1 MKCNILGPSVFL
13 PIIKFTRVRLMNTQP
28 MALFKIP
35 LISLLLTIT
44 CLSLAG
50 QDSLTTSFRRARMEK
65 KLWITGAAHVGLYT
79 GSLLVLNEAWYK
91 GYPKQSLA
99 SFNDSHEWLQ
109 TDKFGHAWTAYN
121 LGRASSAAWQWA
133 GLNKRQSAIA
143 GASAGFAF
151 LTVIEFLDGRSSNWG
166 WSWSDIA
173 ANSFGTGLY
182 LGQELAWGEQRIR
195 YKFSFHGKSYIDPM
209 LENRSDK
216 LFGKSW
222 YERMLKDYNGQTYWL
237 SVNIKSFTPQSKW
250 PAWLNVALGYGA
262 DGMFGGFDNTGR
274 DENGNVIF
282 DRRDIARVRQFY
294 LSPDIDWMKIKTSRK
309 WLKTAFYILNSFKF
323 PAPSLMINS
332 RGNIRFQPFYF

>member
-1 MKCNILGPSVFL
+1 MMDNQPPVLL
-13 PIIKFTRVRLMNTQP
+13 KFTLIIGM
-28 MALFKIP
+28 LFWGYLP
-35 LISLLLTIT
+35 VS
-44 CLSLAG
+44 G
-50 QDSLTTSFRRARMEK
+50 QDSLSRASHPEGSRQR
-65 KLWITGAAHVGLYT
+65 LWLTGAAHIGLYT

-99 SFNDSHEWLQ
+99 SFDDSREWLQ

-121 LGRASSAAWQWA
+121 LGRASAASWQWA
-133 GLNKRQSAIA
+133 GLNKKQSAIA

-173 ANSFGTGLY
+173 ANSLGTGLY

-195 YKFSFHGKSYIDPM
+195 YKFSFHRKSYIDPS

-237 SVNIKSFTPQSKW
+237 SLNLRSFAPQSRW
-250 PAWLNVALGYGA
+250 PAWLNLAVGYGA
-262 DGMFGGFDNTGR
+262 DGMFGGFDNTAK
-274 DENGNVIF
+274 DNSGNIIF
-282 DRRDIARVRQFY
+282 DRTDIARVRQFY
-294 LSPDIDWMKIKTSRK
+294 LSPDIDWMKIKTKRK

-323 PAPSLMINS
+323 PAPSLMLNS
-332 RGNIRFQPFYF
+332 KGKVRFQPFYF